1 MRILNLT
8 RKESQNFMAAK
19 IKAIYIS
26 YGGLFLTFVSIED
39 TIFRFERDF
48 ENEDT
53 YHLKNVE
60 HSTEIP
66 SGNKIVPYKL
76 IESFFRSCNKSIEDL
91 LVEPQLDFTR
101 CKI

>member
-8 RKESQNFMAAK
+8 SKELQDFMAAK

-48 ENEDT
+48 ENKDT
-53 YHLKNVE
+53 YHLKNLE
-60 HSTEIP
+60 HSTEVP

-101 CKI
+101 L